1 MLRCKKNI
9 SSFHQPKSAGSSES
23 STTTDFLRCT
33 TLLSGPPDRANG
45 CVLWKTNARRWTLRR
60 AANVARPCRNR
71 ATIKRQMRDDQA
83 TNARR
88 NPCNPLIIKGTLDIV
103 EYSRVEKSIV
113 EKTSSPKPS
122 SSKMDDDG
130 GAGEP
135 QVPGRSQAVHAGK
148 RSEAGAVAYR
158 PYPTCPGRKKNT

>member
-1 MLRCKKNI
+1 MQKKY
-9 SSFHQPKSAGSSES
+9 FLFS
-23 STTTDFLRCT
+23 STKVGRVIRILNDYGLFEMHDLTFRSTRPGEWMRPLEDKRKAMDTMPCGKRRTTVPQ
-33 TLLSGPPDRANG
+33 S
-45 CVLWKTNARRWTLRR
+45 
-60 AANVARPCRNR
+60 
-71 ATIKRQMRDDQA
+71 RDDQA

-88 NPCNPLIIKGTLDIV
+88 NPCNPLIIKDTLDIV

-135 QVPGRSQAVHAGK
+135 QVPRRSQAVHAGK

>member
-1 MLRCKKNI
+1 MHDLTFRSTRPGEWMRPLEDKREAMDTTPCGKRRTTVPQ
-9 SSFHQPKSAGSSES
+9 SS
-23 STTTDFLRCT
+23 
-33 TLLSGPPDRANG
+33 
-45 CVLWKTNARRWTLRR
+45 
-60 AANVARPCRNR
+60 
-71 ATIKRQMRDDQA
+71 DDQA

-88 NPCNPLIIKGTLDIV
+88 NPCNPLIIKDTLDIV

>member
-1 MLRCKKNI
+1 MQKKY
-9 SSFHQPKSAGSSES
+9 FLFS
-23 STTTDFLRCT
+23 STKVGRVIRILNDYGLFEMHDLTFRSTRPGEWMRLLEDKRKAMDTTPCGKRRT
-33 TLLSGPPDRANG
+33 TVPQSS
-45 CVLWKTNARRWTLRR
+45 
-60 AANVARPCRNR
+60 
-71 ATIKRQMRDDQA
+71 DDQA

-88 NPCNPLIIKGTLDIV
+88 NPCNPLIINDTLDIV